1 MNARAMMMAV
11 MLAATQLAGN
21 AAAQSGDYLKSTENV
36 AKIRTG
42 QTTGNEVEALLGK
55 SIRMTRNS
63 RRGWD
68 QWEYRVFSYGERS
81 TLWISL
87 SDDGVVREVLQ
98 LVEKRPGTT

>member
-1 MNARAMMMAV
+1 MNARMMMTAV
-11 MLAATQLAGN
+11 MLAAAQLAGN
-21 AAAQSGDYLKSTENV
+21 AAAQGDYLKSTENV

-42 QTTGNEVEALLGK
+42 QTTGTEVEALLGK
-55 SIRMTRNS
+55 SIRVTRNS

-68 QWEYRVFSYGERS
+68 QWEYRVFAYGERG

-98 LVEKRPGTT
+98 LMEKRPGTT